1 MRPTAGSW
9 ACPCINGDLDRS
21 KWSLIEV
28 ARMANYKSTIWTTWD
43 PTAPGF
49 GTFLGEA
56 KAHLDYVLDAR
67 DGREGGSEE
76 PCDTPR
82 SAVTAIR
89 HIMNSGR
96 LAASSRNASPL
107 PRFAQESSLQQPHP
121 DLLAPV

>member
-1 MRPTAGSW
+1 
-9 ACPCINGDLDRS
+9 
-21 KWSLIEV
+21 
-28 ARMANYKSTIWTTWD
+28 MANYKSTIWTTWD

-96 LAASSRNASPL
+96 LAAGSRNASPL